1 MAQVTAN
8 ESDLGGTR
16 EARNGEVGQG
26 TVKNGNGKTEKVS
39 SSHGSKAEN
48 VQTGQKGDDA
58 KEEKPSPSKFKQM
71 FGKLGLDMGTVMM
84 MFKLVCLQKSKRI
97 RLIKGKELSS
107 SNHR

>member
-8 ESDLGGTR
+8 EPDLEGTR

-26 TVKNGNGKTEKVS
+26 AVKNGDGKAEKVS

-48 VQTGQKGDDA
+48 VQTGQKADDA
-58 KEEKPSPSKFKQM
+58 KEEKPNPSKFKQM

-84 MFKLVCLQKSKRI
+84 MFKLVCLQKSERTK
-97 RLIKGKELSS
+97 LIKGKELSS
-107 SNHR
+107 SSHR